1 MASKKQ
7 SSSQKHLDF
16 VALLRSSMHIPEKK
30 VSPTTVTSD
39 NNAENEV
46 DSELMRELEKKF
58 DELFGAVD

>member
-1 MASKKQ
+1 MAQKKQ
-7 SSSQKHLDF
+7 SSSNKHLDF
-16 VALLRSSMHIPEKK
+16 VALLRSSMHVPEKK
-30 VSPTTVTSD
+30 VSPATVAAD